1 MYYAAIA
8 LTIVANVGY
17 HLFQKTI
24 RPDAPPAASLVVTYA
39 VALAC
44 SVALLL
50 LLQGPRA
57 IGSSLSQANWPSYAL
72 GVAIVGLE
80 IGFLLAYRSGW
91 DLGLAAPYANVAVA
105 LVLLPIGVLVFSD
118 QLTPRKLAGVA
129 LAIVA
134 LVLLSEKSGAGG
146 AEISS
151 SVADDAAPERTSSSS

>member
-39 VALAC
+39 VALGC
-44 SVALLL
+44 SVLLLL

-57 IGSSLSQANWPSYAL
+57 VGTSLAQANWPSYAL

-80 IGFLLAYRSGW
+80 LGFLLAYRAGW

-105 LVLLPIGVLVFSD
+105 LVLLPIGVLVFAD
-118 QLTPRKLAGVA
+118 QLTMRKLAGVA

-134 LVLLSEKSGAGG
+134 LMLLSEKSGGRDV
-146 AEISS
+146 EKSS
-151 SVADDAAPERTSSSS
+151 TVTDDLGFERTST